1 MRRCARSSVSGAATE
16 PQRDADIRR
25 TRARAYPD
33 GAANAQEVLSE
44 CTGPDVGAVD
54 ERRGAGGGGASGKVT
69 ANPAPR
75 KRAMR
80 RTRRGLRRAATAVR
94 RRGQAVCGA
103 GQMGTRAV
111 WRRGNALAGPWTWEG
126 GSWSGSRPLAVRLE
140 RSLLRLLG
148 KLLLQYI
155 AGIEIVLPQHGLVT
169 SHSISRPPHNI
180 FHLHLLHLWAS
191 YSRCVVAPAR
201 FADPRDGARALFPSW
216 CVPSHRRPHHF
227 VYILTHSPRPLLI
240 ALSRSP
246 SLSLTTVAKV

>member
-80 RTRRGLRRAATAVR
+80 RTRRGLRATTAVR

-155 AGIEIVLPQHGLVT
+155 AGIEIVLPQHALVT
-169 SHSISRPPHNI
+169 SHSISRPPTKY
-180 FHLHLLHLWAS
+180 L
-191 YSRCVVAPAR
+191 
-201 FADPRDGARALFPSW
+201 PST
-216 CVPSHRRPHHF
+216 S
-227 VYILTHSPRPLLI
+227 T
-240 ALSRSP
+240 P
-246 SLSLTTVAKV
+246 SLSIRQPLCRRACSIRRST